1 MTTVER
7 TNRWL
12 CTFYLASV
20 AALAGVYT
28 QQPSIFL
35 VSIIAIVYTAY
46 SLLIPKPSADLTL
59 SRTVSDETPEHG
71 DSVTISVTVTN
82 TGVRTITDLRL
93 IDGVPSLLAVTDG
106 TARHTTTLRPG
117 GSTTFRYT
125 VTAKHGVHR
134 FEPATAIVHD
144 ISGSWRVRTDVD
156 ETDTSVDDLTCS
168 IDVHTNG
175 LRERTRRGTGPTA
188 DRYGTGI
195 EFHQTRAY
203 RRGDPV
209 ARIDWRRFART
220 GELTTVEFRDKHAAA
235 VVLCLDARAS
245 AVRHTQPTEPHAV
258 AYGVAAATEL
268 LSVFRKH
275 GSRVG
280 LVVFGSEFTWLAP
293 DTGRHHWEQARRL
306 LETHRQRSTRGIERG
321 DTIDPSEQLRTFLRQ
336 SETTVE
342 VLLFTPLLDDF
353 GVTAVRRFEANGH
366 AVTVIAPDGPT
377 EDTLGGKLTRI
388 ERDNRIHSLE
398 CSGVPVCD
406 WTPGDPIVWTTTERT
421 VR

>member
-12 CTFYLASV
+12 HTFYLASV

-28 QQPSIFL
+28 QQPSIL
-35 VSIIAIVYTAY
+35 LISIIAIVYTAY
-46 SLLIPKPSADLTL
+46 SLLVPEPSVDLTL
-59 SRTVSDETPEHG
+59 SRTVSDATPDHG
-71 DSVTISVTVTN
+71 DSVTVSVTVTN
-82 TGVRTITDLRL
+82 TGVRTIADLRL
-93 IDGVPSLLAVTDG
+93 IDGVPSLLTVTDG
-106 TARHTTTLRPG
+106 TARHTTPLRPG
-117 GSTTFRYT
+117 RSTTFRYT

-144 ISGSWRVRTDVD
+144 ISGSWRVRTEVD
-156 ETDTSVDDLTCS
+156 ETDTSVDALACS
-168 IDVHTNG
+168 IDVHTIG

-220 GELTTVEFRDKHAAA
+220 GELTTVEFRVENAAA

-245 AVRHTQPTEPHAV
+245 AVWHTQPNEPHAV
-258 AYGVAAATEL
+258 AYSVAAAMGL

-280 LVVFGSEFTWLAP
+280 LAVFGSEFTWLAP
-293 DTGRHHWEQARRL
+293 DTGRHHWNQARRL
-306 LETHRQRSTRGIERG
+306 LETHRRISTQETEQG
-321 DTIDPSEQLRTFLRQ
+321 DTMGPSEQLRTFLRQ
-336 SETTVE
+336 SENTVE
-342 VLLFTPLLDDF
+342 ALLFTPLLDDF
-353 GVTAVRRFEANGH
+353 GVTAARRFEANGR
-366 AVTVIAPDGPT
+366 AVTVISPDSPA

-398 CSGVPVCD
+398 LSGVPVCD
-406 WTPGDPIVWTTTERT
+406 WTPGDPIVWTTPERT